1 MLLPSETFA
10 QDKDTRGHE
19 FDSLYDARYD
29 NRIVRVRAIFAL
41 TGFRENR
48 RRYAKKQQ
56 KNTTGDFHQS
66 ERGVRLAHSTTSVRR
81 RFHASEPLLPP
92 ASALDSQLPLRGLDV
107 SRVIAASREHVRNP
121 TIGYQRTG
129 RKIDR
134 YR

>member
-19 FDSLYDARYD
+19 FDSLYSARYD

-66 ERGVRLAHSTTSVRR
+66 ERGVRLAHSTTSVRK
-81 RFHASEPLLPP
+81 RFDASEPLLPP
-92 ASALDSQLPLRGLDV
+92 ASARDSQFTLCGLDLL
-107 SRVIAASREHVRNP
+107 RVIAARRDV
-121 TIGYQRTG
+121 
-129 RKIDR
+129 KC
-134 YR
+134 